1 MKKIIFKDK
10 YPVFT
15 QMFLKKEIKFKT
27 VDEIIDFL
35 KAKVENHPFATFITV
50 FDHLKHTKSLKDGTF
65 AEDLT
70 NAKNLLFC
78 FGKEIPVSH
87 VLAVRPRSI
96 GVSEF
101 NDRFEICFLEAPKD
115 KLQTLMESWI
125 EELKI

>member
-15 QMFLKKEIKFKT
+15 QTFSKDEIKFKS
-27 VDEIIDFL
+27 VDEIIEFL
-35 KAKVENHPFATFITV
+35 KTKIENHPFATFITV
-50 FDHLKHTKSLKDGTF
+50 FDHLGHTKSLKDGNF
-65 AEDLT
+65 VEGMLE
-70 NAKNLLFC
+70 AKNLVFC

-96 GVSEF
+96 GISEF
-101 NDRFEICFLEAPKD
+101 DDRFEICFLEAPKE

-125 EELKI
+125 EDLKI